1 MKLKKSHLIIILL
14 LTLIFCCGLG
24 GFKTIEGME
33 NPDRPNTNEN
43 NKYSNQNTTTNQNKP
58 KYDYNDYISQ
68 SSIHGNGYSNNN
80 YSNIHNTNEQIKTIS
95 LDDGRVIYATPQ
107 NTINGIPGKNIPPGQ
122 EDLYILKSQVVP
134 PVCPACPTVINTGIA
149 KSECPPCPPCGR
161 CPESSF
167 ECVKRPTYKP
177 DNPYLPVPVLS
188 DFSAFGM

>member
-1 MKLKKSHLIIILL
+1 MKLKKSHLFIILL

-24 GFKTIEGME
+24 GFKSIEGME
-33 NPDRPNTNEN
+33 NPDRPNTAEN
-43 NKYSNQNTTTNQNKP
+43 IKRNAPSSTTLSTKPLPDYSP
-58 KYDYNDYISQ
+58 Q
-68 SSIHGNGYSNNN
+68 SSINGNGYSNKN
-80 YSNIHNTNEQIKTIS
+80 YSSIHHTNEQIKTIS

-134 PVCPACPTVINTGIA
+134 PVCPACPTVINTCDS
-149 KSECPPCPPCGR
+149 KSQCPPCPPCGR
-161 CPESSF
+161 CPEAAF
-167 ECVKRPTYKP
+167 ECVKKPTYKP